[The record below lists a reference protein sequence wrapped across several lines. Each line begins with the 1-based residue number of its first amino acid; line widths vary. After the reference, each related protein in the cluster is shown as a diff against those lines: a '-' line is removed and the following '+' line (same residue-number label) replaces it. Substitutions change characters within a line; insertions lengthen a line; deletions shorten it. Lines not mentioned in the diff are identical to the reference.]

1 MIMVMLMLVIINTI
15 MITSTSTIPTNV
27 RYLMRFRLA
36 DHERG

>member
-1 MIMVMLMLVIINTI
+1 MVMVMLMLVIMNT
-15 MITSTSTIPTNV
+15 ITSTSTIPTNV